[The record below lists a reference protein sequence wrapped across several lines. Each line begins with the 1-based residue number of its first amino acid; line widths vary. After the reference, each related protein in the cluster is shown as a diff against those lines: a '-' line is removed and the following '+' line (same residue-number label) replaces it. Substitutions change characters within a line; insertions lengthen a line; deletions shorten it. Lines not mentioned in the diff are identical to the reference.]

1 LASHLRAIFGP
12 IRFREILAIAL
23 LLLWFREIG
32 SNRVSIGFSTLSLPH
47 LQRRGNKPVLS
58 FAGAFFPA
66 DLLKKNDLLER
77 SMSILKLRNI
87 GIVAHIDAGKTTVTE
102 RILFY
107 SGTVRKMGEVHDG
120 QATMDFMKQEQERGI
135 TIASA
140 AITCTWNDHTINII
154 DTPGHVDFTIEVER
168 SMRVLDGIVAVFCAV
183 GGVEAQSETVWAQ
196 ADRYGVPRIAF
207 INKMDRPGADFFDV
221 LDQLDERLDAHP
233 VAFQLPIGAEDDFK
247 GVVDLISMKA
257 YLFKDGERVESDI
270 PPSFEA
276 QAVKWR
282 EQLIEQLANHDDE
295 LADFYL
301 NEAEISETT
310 IRDAA
315 RNCVLKCCLTP
326 VFCGA
331 AYKNMGIQ
339 PLLDALVAYLP
350 CPVDREDAVGRDIN
364 CAEVTH
370 RRKPSEEE
378 PFSGLAF
385 KVIHDPYVGQQT
397 FVRCYSG
404 VLKPGDTLFNASTG
418 NKERVSRLLRIKAK
432 ERVDI
437 AQAGPGDIVALIGLK
452 KTFTGHTVC
461 DLKAPLLL
469 ETVRIPEPVI
479 SVKVSSS
486 SRKEQEKLHLSLRK
500 IALEDPSFT
509 VRQAERTNETVVA
522 GMGELHLE
530 VIVDRLK
537 TEFNVIPQVGTPSVE
552 YKETVTA
559 SVIHEYKH
567 VKQSGGRGQYA
578 HIVIQLEPNR
588 GNGFEFADQIVG
600 GVIPVEYIPAIR
612 KGVEDVMASG
622 VLADFPVV
630 DLKVTLLDG
639 SFHDVDSS
647 DMAFRQAARMG
658 FKEAVKKAKPRLL
671 EPIMSIDIATPD
683 EYIGDIVGDLS
694 RRRGKVHGMRRF
706 RKGSQKIEAEAPLME
721 MFGYATTLRSM
732 SSGRAAYSMEMK
744 HYRLLP
750 EALTDNVLEEA
761 HKRMQGAA

>member
-1 LASHLRAIFGP
+1 
-12 IRFREILAIAL
+12 
-23 LLLWFREIG
+23 
-32 SNRVSIGFSTLSLPH
+32 
-47 LQRRGNKPVLS
+47 
-58 FAGAFFPA
+58 
-66 DLLKKNDLLER
+66 
-77 SMSILKLRNI
+77 MSISRLRNI

-140 AITCTWNDHTINII
+140 AITCAWKEHTINII

-183 GGVEAQSETVWAQ
+183 GGVEAQSETVWGQ

-207 INKMDRPGADFFDV
+207 INKMDRPGADFFDG
-221 LDQLDERLDAHP
+221 LSQLDERLDAHP
-233 VAFQLPIGAEDDFK
+233 IAFQLPIGVEDGFQ
-247 GVVDLISMKA
+247 GVVDLIAMKA
-257 YLFKDGERVESDI
+257 YLFKEGEQLESEV
-270 PPSFEA
+270 PESLKA
-276 QAVKWR
+276 QAEQWR
-282 EQLIEQLANHDDE
+282 NRLIEQLANHNDA
-295 LADFYL
+295 LADLYL
-301 NEAEISETT
+301 NEAEISQSA

-315 RNCVLKCCLTP
+315 RDCVLKSCLTP

-339 PLLDALVAYLP
+339 PLLDAVVAYLP
-350 CPVDREDAVGRDIN
+350 CPLDREDAVGRDIN
-364 CAEVTH
+364 SAEVTH
-370 RRKPSEEE
+370 RRKPSKQE
-378 PFSGLAF
+378 PFAGLAF
-385 KVIHDPYVGQQT
+385 KVIYDPYVGQQT

-404 VLKPGDTLFNASTG
+404 VLRPGDTLLNASIG
-418 NKERVSRLLRIKAK
+418 NKERVSRVLRIKAK

-437 AQAGPGDIVALIGLK
+437 AEAGPGDIVALIGLK

-461 DLKAPLLL
+461 DLNAPLLL

-479 SVKVSSS
+479 SVKVSSD
-486 SRKEQEKLHLSLRK
+486 SRKEQERLHLSLRK
-500 IALEDPSFT
+500 IASEDPSFT
-509 VRQAERTNETVVA
+509 VRHVERTSETVVA

-530 VIVDRLK
+530 IIVDRLK
-537 TEFNVIPQVGTPSVE
+537 TEFDVNPLMGTPSVE
-552 YKETVTA
+552 YKETITD
-559 SVIHEYKH
+559 SVNHEYKH

-578 HIVIQLEPNR
+578 HIVFQIEPNR
-588 GNGFEFADQIVG
+588 GNGFEFVDQIVG
-600 GVIPVEYIPAIR
+600 GVIPGEYIPAIR
-612 KGVEDVMASG
+612 KGVQDVMASG

-639 SFHDVDSS
+639 SFHEVDSS

-694 RRRGKVHGMRRF
+694 RRRGKVHAMRRF
-706 RKGSQKIEAEAPLME
+706 RKGSQKIDAEAPLME
-721 MFGYATTLRSM
+721 MFGYATQLRSL
-732 SSGRAAYSMEMK
+732 SSGRAAYAMEMK
-744 HYRLLP
+744 HYALLP
-750 EALTDNVLEEA
+750 EALTEKALEEA

>member
-1 LASHLRAIFGP
+1 
-12 IRFREILAIAL
+12 
-23 LLLWFREIG
+23 
-32 SNRVSIGFSTLSLPH
+32 
-47 LQRRGNKPVLS
+47 
-58 FAGAFFPA
+58 
-66 DLLKKNDLLER
+66 
-77 SMSILKLRNI
+77 MSISRLRNI

-102 RILFY
+102 RVLFY

-140 AITCTWNDHTINII
+140 AISCAWKEHAINII

-183 GGVEAQSETVWAQ
+183 GGVEAQSETVWGQ
-196 ADRYGVPRIAF
+196 ADRYSVPRIAF
-207 INKMDRPGADFFDV
+207 INKMDRPGADFFDG
-221 LDQLDERLDAHP
+221 LAQLDERLDAHP
-233 VAFQLPIGAEDDFK
+233 VAFQLPIGVEDSFQ
-247 GVVDLISMKA
+247 GVIDLIAMKA
-257 YLFKDGERVESDI
+257 NLFKNGELLESEI
-270 PPSFEA
+270 PQELQA
-276 QAVKWR
+276 QAQQWR
-282 EQLIEQLANHDDE
+282 NRLIEQLANHNDAV
-295 LADFYL
+295 ADLYL
-301 NEAEISETT
+301 NEAEISESA
-310 IRDAA
+310 IREAA
-315 RNCVLKCCLTP
+315 RDCVLKCCLTP

-339 PLLDALVAYLP
+339 PLLDALVSYLP
-350 CPVDREDAVGRDIN
+350 CPLDREDTIGRDIQ
-364 CAEVTH
+364 CAETTH
-370 RRKPSEEE
+370 QRKPSEQE
-378 PFSGLAF
+378 PFAGLAF

-404 VLKPGDTLFNASTG
+404 ILRPGDTLYNASTG
-418 NKERVSRLLRIKAK
+418 NKERVSRVLRIKAK

-437 AQAGPGDIVALIGLK
+437 EEAGPGDIVALIGLK

-469 ETVRIPEPVI
+469 ETVRVPEPVI
-479 SVKVSSS
+479 SVKVSSD

-509 VRQAERTNETVVA
+509 VRQVERTNETVVA

-537 TEFNVIPQVGTPSVE
+537 TEFNVNPQVGTPSVE
-552 YKETVTA
+552 YKETITDSA
-559 SVIHEYKH
+559 MHEYKH

-578 HIVIQLEPNR
+578 HIAIEIEPNR
-588 GNGFEFADQIVG
+588 GNGFEFVDKIVG

-639 SFHDVDSS
+639 SFHEVDSS

-683 EYIGDIVGDLS
+683 EFIGDIAGDLS
-694 RRRGKVHGMRRF
+694 RRRGKVHAMRRF
-706 RKGSQKIEAEAPLME
+706 RKGSQKIDAEAPLME
-721 MFGYATTLRSM
+721 MFGYATQLRSL

-744 HYRLLP
+744 HYALLP
-750 EALTDNVLEEA
+750 EALTEKVLEEA